1 MSLMKQEGLVT
12 ALDDYEQLRVTDI
25 RAVGPGGVEIDMRDE
40 RSGLDYTIASHADYW
55 DFLGYFEWGKPWPI
69 KRYRVAE
76 LP

>member
-1 MSLMKQEGLVT
+1 
-12 ALDDYEQLRVTDI
+12 
-25 RAVGPGGVEIDMRDE
+25 MRDE
-40 RSGLDYTIASHADYW
+40 RSGLDYTIASHADCW